1 MLTCNGGVS
10 WPHQL
15 RVRSYGQPWWPAVYE
30 EPFLQWTYGRSA
42 LYEPLRQ
49 ITWRTKCLVN
59 NSLLFILIVQC
70 SKFVKR
76 LLHYQVAVIIFATEH
91 RHICPNI
98 SSLVNWKINIVFV
111 LHLIL
116 VQTRRAP
123 AAPITTLNRFAFL
136 TSPIIS
142 MFHKYWPIRRLF
154 RVVGGGTNCSI
165 PASWREVMAADPIE
179 SSNVGR
185 ERAGRKLQHYLSQQ
199 TSCLFAISSKSL
211 VRDSNVK

>member
-70 SKFVKR
+70 SKFVKK
-76 LLHYQVAVIIFATEH
+76 LLHYQVAVIRFATEH

-111 LHLIL
+111 FVLH
-116 VQTRRAP
+116 TC
-123 AAPITTLNRFAFL
+123 
-136 TSPIIS
+136 
-142 MFHKYWPIRRLF
+142 
-154 RVVGGGTNCSI
+154 TNTPC
-165 PASWREVMAADPIE
+165 P
-179 SSNVGR
+179 SSTNHNV
-185 ERAGRKLQHYLSQQ
+185 EPF
-199 TSCLFAISSKSL
+199 CLFNFTNHQHVSQKLTNETFIL
-211 VRDSNVK
+211 GGWGRDKPLNSRLLARGYGRRPNWIQ